1 MVRDS
6 RDRKHCD
13 ARCNQGHFK
22 CVYKSLSVCIKKSIT
37 ALLRGNKYLSIPVA
51 VSRLEVPVPVA
62 VLHVVEL
69 VRGPRDGAGDAGV
82 APRAPGEELEV
93 GPRHVLVTLQAVVQ
107 APVRLVVVLAQDP
120 ADDAHLQQDT
130 LVMSIAEGSLKNV
143 FH

>member
-1 MVRDS
+1 M
-6 RDRKHCD
+6 
-13 ARCNQGHFK
+13 
-22 CVYKSLSVCIKKSIT
+22 CIEKSIT

-51 VSRLEVPVPVA
+51 VSRLEVSVPVA

-120 ADDAHLQQDT
+120 ADDAHLQQDNWY
-130 LVMSIAEGSLKNV
+130 LVDCGREFKKY
-143 FH
+143 FY